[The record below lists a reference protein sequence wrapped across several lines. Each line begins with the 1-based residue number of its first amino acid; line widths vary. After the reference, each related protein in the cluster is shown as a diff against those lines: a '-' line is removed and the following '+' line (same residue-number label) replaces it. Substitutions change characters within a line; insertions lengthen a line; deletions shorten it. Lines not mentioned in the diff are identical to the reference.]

1 MVSPEMVSPEATHR
15 SGTDK
20 GTPSSVGRQA
30 VNKLLGQLH
39 GPGHLL
45 EQAKLTPHWAASPRR
60 ERCLTGGDE
69 GLRVKSGRQ
78 ALQHLR
84 QFVGEILDLPPQS
97 TTRLKGSVAPWR

>member
-39 GPGHLL
+39 APVISSRRSSRRIGRLRLVENGAS
-45 EQAKLTPHWAASPRR
+45 QAV
-60 ERCLTGGDE
+60 
-69 GLRVKSGRQ
+69 VK
-78 ALQHLR
+78 AC
-84 QFVGEILDLPPQS
+84 
-97 TTRLKGSVAPWR
+97 A